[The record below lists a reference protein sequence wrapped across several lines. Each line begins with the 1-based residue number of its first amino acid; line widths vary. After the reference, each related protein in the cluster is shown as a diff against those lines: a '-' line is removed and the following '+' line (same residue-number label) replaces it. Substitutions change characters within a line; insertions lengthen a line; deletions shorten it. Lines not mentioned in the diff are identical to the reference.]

1 MRFAAKLILFL
12 GLLCLSPTSLAGSA
26 LSEQINEIVNR
37 PSQKKV
43 RFSIRI
49 LEADSGRLLYDYN
62 AAAAMV
68 PASNMKLIVTAAAI
82 KYLGPNYKYKTRLG
96 LCGENLVII
105 GSGDPLLGDKQTD
118 EKYERKAG
126 WIFDAVVEAL
136 KKRGVTHI
144 RDIIIDTGIFD
155 NQRIHPNWPPS
166 ELNRHYACELSGLN
180 FNGNCIRITTKNNAG
195 TVNISI
201 EPPTGYVQL
210 INKVVPVE
218 KGRSAVGAYRTKQ
231 PNKLLVK
238 GRCRKQQGP
247 FSVAIERPAGFFGF
261 LLAENLA
268 KSQINVQGQLIEKLL
283 DDDCPFAEL
292 LVHTTPLAD
301 CLSRC
306 NKDSFGL
313 AAEALLKTISAAAN
327 PNQKLGSWPDGQRL
341 VTEYLLSLGIDRSQF
356 HIDDGS
362 GLSRANRLS
371 ANAVTTV
378 LLDLYKSKNWDMYR
392 DSLAIGGTDG
402 TIAKYFKEDRYRKKV
417 FAKTGYISA
426 VKSLSGLCSTD
437 SGDRIFAILAN
448 NANAKTRKAI
458 NDIVKAVIDTE
469 SPPAPAKQS
478 K

>member
-1 MRFAAKLILFL
+1 MKFAAKLILFL
-12 GLLCLSPTSLAGSA
+12 GLLCLSPTSLAKPA
-26 LSEQINEIVNR
+26 LSERINEIVNR

-62 AAAAMV
+62 AQAAMV
-68 PASNMKLIVTAAAI
+68 PASNMKLIITAAAI
-82 KYLGPNYKYKTRLG
+82 KYLGPDYKYETRLG
-96 LCGENLVII
+96 LCGENLVVI

-118 EKYERKAG
+118 AKYGRKTG
-126 WIFDAVVEAL
+126 WIFDDITTAL
-136 KKRGVTHI
+136 KENGTTKI
-144 RDIIIDTGIFD
+144 NDIIIDSSIFD
-155 NQRIHPNWPPS
+155 DQRIHPNWPVDQ
-166 ELNRHYACELSGLN
+166 LNRDYACEVSGLN
-180 FNGNCIRITTKNNAG
+180 YNGNCIRITTKNNAG

-210 INKVVPVE
+210 INKVVPIE
-218 KGRSAVGAYRTKQ
+218 KGRSAVGAYRTSQ

-268 KSQINVQGQLIEKLL
+268 RSQINVQGRLIEKTL
-283 DDDCPFAEL
+283 DDDCPFEEL

-313 AAEALLKTISAAAN
+313 AAEALLKTISAAEK
-327 PNQKLGSWPDGQRL
+327 PNQRPGNWPDGQRL
-341 VTEYLLSLGIDRSQF
+341 VTEYLVSLGIDRKQF
-356 HIDDGS
+356 HIDDAS

-371 ANAVTTV
+371 ANAITTV

-392 DSLAIGGTDG
+392 DSLAVGGTDG
-402 TIAKYFKEDRYRKKV
+402 TIAKYFRQDRYRKKV

-426 VKSLSGLCSTD
+426 VKSLSGLCITD

-458 NDIVKAVIDTE
+458 NDIVKAVIDSE
-469 SPPAPAKQS
+469 SPPAKAQKP
-478 K
+478 